1 MTIIVL
7 FLKLTFLYKIV
18 VYIECLVG
26 FMSINTIIDEGEIE
40 FVSSYFFQLG
50 TYAKVI
56 EPQEIV
62 NNIKQKAHS
71 VINHYI

>member
-40 FVSSYFFQLG
+40 FLLKLQRWNWDENRNSHS
-50 TYAKVI
+50 I
-56 EPQEIV
+56 ERVREI
-62 NNIKQKAHS
+62 
-71 VINHYI
+71 